1 MTNSPKN
8 FLKHSMTHVA
18 NRIALSLL
26 ASVVCL
32 AAGCGQPGRVSGVV
46 TLDGAPLST
55 GVITFNPTANG
66 ASAYGAIGAD
76 GRYELRT
83 GASAGL
89 AAGDYV
95 VTVAANAAASE
106 QPGAGSWPGTERVL
120 PLVTPRKYADRDKT
134 PLRATVRSGGQT
146 LDFALI
152 SE

>member
-1 MTNSPKN
+1 MK
-8 FLKHSMTHVA
+8 KVA
-18 NRIALSLL
+18 SRIAAVSL

-32 AAGCGQPGRVSGVV
+32 AAGCGQPGKVSGVV

-55 GVITFNPTANG
+55 GVITFNPAVSG
-66 ASAYGAIGAD
+66 PSAYGAIGAD

-83 GASAGL
+83 GATAGL
-89 AAGDYV
+89 AAGEYV
-95 VTVAANAAASE
+95 VTVAANAAAQE

-120 PLVTPRKYADRDKT
+120 PLVTPRKYADREKT
-134 PLRATVRSGGQT
+134 PLRATVKAGGQT

>member
-1 MTNSPKN
+1 MKCMRGVAGW
-8 FLKHSMTHVA
+8 FL
-18 NRIALSLL
+18 
-26 ASVVCL
+26 VVTTCL
-32 AAGCGQPGRVSGVV
+32 ATGCGQPGRVSGLV

-55 GVITFNPTANG
+55 GVITFNPATSG
-66 ASAYGAIGAD
+66 PSAYGAIGRD

-83 GASAGL
+83 GAAAGL

-106 QPGAGSWPGTERVL
+106 QSGAGPWPGTERVL
-120 PLVTPRKYADRDKT
+120 PLVTPRKYADREKT
-134 PLRATVRSGGQT
+134 PLRATVKPGGQT